1 MLHNVINSMQ
11 NTTIQ
16 PFIHLLS
23 YARPWRL
30 KIYAA
35 TAYSIINKLFD
46 IMPEI
51 LIGFAVDLIVNRQ
64 DSFIASLGYESPE
77 SQITI
82 LAICTFLI
90 WAFESLFQYLYSISW
105 RNLAQSI
112 EHSIRVDAYSHVQ
125 DLHIKWFED
134 QKIGNITAIINDDIN
149 QLERFLDNGAN
160 DIIQIIVSTLAIGGV
175 FFYISPIVAL
185 VAVLPVPLILLV
197 ASFFQKNLEPRYLK
211 VRNTA
216 GNLSST
222 IFNNLLGILTIKS
235 FTSENIESERI
246 SRISVEYQNSNR
258 DAIRISSA
266 FVPVVR
272 MGVLSG
278 FLGTMILGGMMALS
292 GVIAVGSFSV
302 LLFLTQRFLWPFTR
316 LGEIVDLFARSM
328 ASTKRI
334 MNLIN
339 TPIEIKDNSDS
350 IDKSDFQEDI
360 IFDNV
365 SFSYNDKT
373 PIFNQ
378 LSFKIKKNS
387 LVGIV
392 GKTGVGKTTLIKLLI
407 RLYNINDGRIKIGN
421 DSIANISLKS
431 LRQNIALVSQE
442 TFLFDG
448 TLEENI
454 SYPHSNLSMDKIK
467 EAAKLSQCDEFINQ
481 FPDGY
486 NTIIGERGQKLSV
499 GQKQRI
505 SIARAILKK
514 PSILIFD
521 EATSSVDNKTEY
533 LIQKALKQISKN
545 RTTIAIAH
553 RLSTIRNA
561 NQILV
566 LENKNIIES
575 GTHQELVDLDGSYK
589 HLWDLQTGKLDLE
602 N

>member
-1 MLHNVINSMQ
+1 MKLINSK
-11 NTTIQ
+11 TIR
-16 PFIHLLS
+16 PFIHLIS
-23 YARPWRL
+23 YAKPWRVR
-30 KIYAA
+30 IYIASF
-35 TAYSIINKLFD
+35 YSVINKLFD

-64 DSFIASLGYESPE
+64 DSFIAGLGFESPE

-82 LAICTFLI
+82 LAICTFFI
-90 WAFESLFQYLYSISW
+90 WFFESSFQYLYSISW

-112 EHSIRVDAYSHVQ
+112 EHAIRVDAYSHVQ

-134 QKIGNITAIINDDIN
+134 QKTGNITAILNDDIN

-175 FFYISPIVAL
+175 FFYISPLVAM
-185 VAVLPVPLILLV
+185 VAVLPVPIILLV
-197 ASFFQKNLEPRYLK
+197 ASFFQKNLEPRYLQ
-211 VRNTA
+211 VREAA

-235 FTSENIESERI
+235 FTSEDVERQRVSEL
-246 SRISVEYQNSNR
+246 SSKYQNSNQ

-292 GVIAVGSFSV
+292 GQIAVGSFSV

-334 MNLIN
+334 IGLIN
-339 TPIEIKDNSDS
+339 TPSEIKDPKHAIHKNSLN
-350 IDKSDFQEDI
+350 EDI
-360 IFDNV
+360 VFKDIC
-365 SFSYNDKT
+365 FSYTKKSN
-373 PIFNQ
+373 IFKN
-378 LSFKIKKNS
+378 LSFTIKKNS
-387 LVGIV
+387 LVGVV
-392 GKTGVGKTTLIKLLI
+392 GTTGAGKTTLIKLIL
-407 RLYNINDGRIKIGN
+407 RLYNLNNGVIKIG
-421 DSIANISLKS
+421 SQNISDIS
-431 LRQNIALVSQE
+431 LRSLRENISLVSQE

-448 TLEENI
+448 TIKDNI
-454 SYPHSNLSMDKIK
+454 SYPKSSLSVDQIK
-467 EAAKLSQCDEFINQ
+467 QAARLSQCAEFIDKL
-481 FPDGY
+481 PEGY
-486 NTIIGERGQKLSV
+486 ETIIGERGQKLSV

-505 SIARAILKK
+505 AIARAILKN
-514 PSILIFD
+514 PSIIIFD

-533 LIQKALKQISKN
+533 LIQKALKEIAKD

-561 NQILV
+561 DQILV
-566 LENKNIIES
+566 LDEGSIIES
-575 GTHQELVDLDGSYK
+575 GPHDELINLDGSYK
-589 HLWDLQTGKLDLE
+589 YLWDLQSGELI
-602 N
+602 